1 MSFGGTMLEPIFSDH
16 DQSTASSLFQHTEV
30 ELLYHRRGVGFRIDE
45 SQIERADAYTVVVEY
60 RDDSVAHGMVTYH
73 ADAEVSSKPRQ
84 KVIDAQARGIA
95 GYTLCGT
102 GRIRHAVFLTEA
114 LSFKHGQSDG
124 ADLTVEGIRDVIS
137 LEIVPGACDD
147 AVRQAKD
154 ERVSPTEAS
163 PMMLLDNPLQL
174 ITTAGTDQ
182 THFEDLP
189 KSLDTMKD
197 LCPYV
202 RRLGFTG
209 IESYVKWNFVEYKQ
223 GVYDWSYY
231 DSIIGLAAEYG
242 LKWFPLIIGGSAYA
256 LPEWYHDM
264 DGFTGFTCLEHG
276 LACNVPTIFNDH
288 QTPYV
293 KRYLHEFGKHF
304 EGNENVYGVRL
315 GPSGN
320 YGESQYPAGGNW
332 GYKGM
337 REHMH
342 FGWWAGDKDAAAAF
356 HEWLAQKYGEITE
369 LNAAWEEE
377 YGSFG
382 DIETYHPMTCTVR
395 RKRKDFV
402 DWYMFEMSDW
412 CEKWGIWMRE
422 ELKSHDIYQSAGGW
436 GYVECGTDFTDQTK
450 SMVKIDGG
458 IRATNEDESYEINFA
473 ITRMLSS
480 AARFYKVPFGSEPAG
495 FGLARSL
502 IGRLFNIIVNNGRHL
517 FYYHP
522 GFANHDLGTDRWVK
536 YAPLLDQR
544 GYPLIE
550 VGVLYPDTM
559 TKMDDSTIR
568 YLDGSAFFSQVYS
581 LRRKLDF
588 DYCSEQMVIDGAL
601 ENLKVLIFLSRYHNG
616 DLVEAEVLRRIDRW
630 VAEGGTVIYPVIRS
644 NAVDGP
650 GSLEGDYTIYNKWR
664 GRDVGSGRVIFID
677 AIREPL
683 DLYIDDIATEL
694 REMDSLDPLTLT
706 MLSMKKPDSVYASV
720 LEDRSIVLYNNAPH
734 EATVEIEG
742 KAPVEMEAISIKIV

>member
-1 MSFGGTMLEPIFSDH
+1 MSFGGTTLNPIFSDYSE
-16 DQSTASSLFQHTEV
+16 STASSLFKHAEE
-30 ELLYHRRGVGFRIDE
+30 ELLYHRRAIGFRIEED
-45 SQIERADAYTVVVEY
+45 QIEKADEYAIIIEY
-60 RDDSVAHGMVTYH
+60 RDDTVAHSMVTYH
-73 ADAEVSSKPRQ
+73 SDAEVSPKPRER
-84 KVIDAQARGIA
+84 ILDAKAREIA

-102 GRIRHAVFLTEA
+102 GRVRHAVFQTDA
-114 LSFKHGQSDG
+114 LSFKHGQNGG
-124 ADLTVEGIRDVIS
+124 ADLRVEGISNLIS
-137 LEIVPGACDD
+137 FEIVPGGCDE
-147 AVRQAKD
+147 AVAQAKE
-154 ERVSPTEAS
+154 ERVSPVEAS
-163 PMMLLDNPLQL
+163 PMMELNNPLQL

-182 THFEDLP
+182 TYFKDLP

-197 LCPYV
+197 LCPYA

-209 IESYVKWNFVEYKQ
+209 VESYVKWNFVEREQ
-223 GVYDWSYY
+223 GVFDWSYY
-231 DSIIGLAAEYG
+231 DAIIDLAAEYG

-256 LPEWYHDM
+256 LPEWYHDL

-276 LACNVPTIFNDH
+276 LPCNVPSIFNDH

-293 KRYLHEFGKHF
+293 KRYIHEFGKHY
-304 EGNENVYGVRL
+304 EGNDNVYGVRL

-342 FGWWAGDKDAAAAF
+342 FGWWAGDKDASAAYLA
-356 HEWLAQKYGEITE
+356 WLASKYADIAE
-369 LNAAWEEE
+369 LNGAWDEN
-377 YGSFG
+377 YDSFG
-382 DIETYHPMTCTVR
+382 DIETYHPLTSAR

-450 SMVKIDGG
+450 SMVKIGGG
-458 IRATNEDESYEINFA
+458 IRATNEDESYEVNFA

-480 AARFYKVPFGSEPAG
+480 AARFYNVPFGSEPAG

-502 IGRLFNIIVNNGRHL
+502 IGRLFNIIVNNGQHL

-522 GFANHDLGTDRWVK
+522 GFANHDLGSDRWLK
-536 YAPLLDQR
+536 YSPLLEQR
-544 GYPLIE
+544 AYPFIE

-588 DYCSEQMVIDGAL
+588 DYCSEQMVLDGAL
-601 ENLKVLIFLSRYHNG
+601 ENLKVLVFLSRYHNG
-616 DLVEAEVLRRIDRW
+616 DHVEADVLRRIDEW
-630 VAEGGTVIYPVIRS
+630 VADGGTVIYPVIRS

-664 GRDVGSGRVIFID
+664 SGDVGAGRVMFID

-683 DLYIDDIATEL
+683 DLYIDDVVSEL
-694 REMDSLDPLTLT
+694 RDMEFLDPLTQT
-706 MLSMKKPDSVYASV
+706 MLSIRKPDQVYASV
-720 LEDRSIVLYNNAPH
+720 LENGLVVLYNNTPRDVV
-734 EATVEIEG
+734 VEVEG
-742 KAPVEMEAISIKIV
+742 KPTVAMEAISIEIV